1 MAKGIEVSSNEKE
14 FVLEALKQGIRVD
27 GRKLDDFRDVEI
39 TLGDEYG
46 YVDVKMGKTR

>member
-1 MAKGIEVSSNEKE
+1 MAKGIEISVNEND

-27 GRKLDDFRDVEI
+27 GRKLDQFRDVDI

-46 YVDVKMGKTR
+46 YVDVKMGKTK